1 MKHNYAKQYIE
12 ELKIIFIHVPKTGG
26 SYVEINM
33 LEFAK
38 KIDSK
43 YISMG
48 GHTPYKFYLNEKKI

>member
-38 KIDSK
+38 K
-43 YISMG
+43 
-48 GHTPYKFYLNEKKI
+48 NR